1 MLMHDFFCCLF
12 ATFFV
17 DAYSR
22 LFFLLMRDFFVQM
35 GTQKIAYAQLFA
47 YSRILG
53 KIAYSRSFYK
63 GFIKKWVGAFG
74 ILLKPDFLLKP
85 DLA

>member
-1 MLMHDFFCCLF
+1 MLMRDFFCCLF

-35 GTQKIAYAQLFA
+35 GRQKIAYAQLIA

-63 GFIKKWVGAFG
+63 GFIKKWVGAFE